1 MAQHGSRYT
10 MESGAGTEVLLNGK
24 PYLYFAGTSYFQ
36 LHSHPEVIKAASDA
50 TLKYGIGTATTRA
63 LTGTTPLLER
73 MEEKLAGY
81 FNTENAVYLPSG
93 YLSSLA
99 GMKALDEMG
108 LFQVI
113 FLDDGSHYSLVDAA
127 SATGKPVITFL
138 NRDPEDLA
146 AKMDEHL
153 GKDQHPLVASNGLFP
168 VMGTI
173 APVREYLY
181 LSKKHGGV
189 VWIDDAHGIGIL
201 GSHGRGTCEAL
212 GTPSGS
218 IYLGATLSKAFGA
231 YGGIVAGNEDFIRQ
245 VRSGSVMT
253 GSSSPMNGAVAAG
266 IKGMQLVQ
274 EHHNFRRKLW
284 DNAIYLK
291 ESLEHMGIT
300 GEPVYIPKMHGVIPI
315 FSFMYRD
322 EATMKAI
329 HRFLMEHGIYIQY
342 TTYRG
347 AGSEGVLRIVV
358 TSSHKK
364 AEIVRLT
371 QTLKEA
377 LKRFSSS

>member
-1 MAQHGSRYT
+1 

-99 GMKALDEMG
+99 GMKALNEME

-113 FLDDGSHYSLVDAA
+113 FLDEGSHYSLVDAA
-127 SATGKPVITFL
+127 SATGKPVITFM

-146 AKMDEHL
+146 AKMDKHL

-189 VWIDDAHGIGIL
+189 LWIDDAHGIGIL

-212 GTPSGS
+212 GTPSDS

-231 YGGIVAGNEDFIRQ
+231 YGGIVAGREDFIRQ
-245 VRSGSVMT
+245 VRSGSIMT

-274 EHHNFRRKLW
+274 EHHDFRRKLW
-284 DNAIYLK
+284 DNAVYLR
-291 ESLEHMGIT
+291 EGLEHMGIT
-300 GEPVYIPKMHGVIPI
+300 GEPVYIPKMHGTIPI
-315 FSFMYRD
+315 FSFVYRD

-329 HRFLMEHGIYIQY
+329 HRFLMDRGIYIQY

-347 AGSEGVLRIVV
+347 AGSDGVLRIVV

-364 AEIVRLT
+364 AQIVRLT

-377 LKRFSSS
+377 LKTLSSS

>member
-1 MAQHGSRYT
+1 MSQNDSKYT
-10 MESGAGTEVLLNGK
+10 MESSAGTQVLLNGK

-50 TLKYGIGTATTRA
+50 TMKYGIGTATTRA
-63 LTGTTPLLER
+63 LTGTTPLLEK

-81 FNTENAVYLPSG
+81 FNTEDAVYLPSG

-99 GMKALDEMG
+99 GMKALDEME

-113 FLDDGSHYSLVDAA
+113 FLDEGSHYSLVDAA
-127 SATGKPVITFL
+127 SATGRPVITFM
-138 NRDPEDLA
+138 NRDPDDLE
-146 AKMDEHL
+146 AKMKEHL

-181 LSKKHGGV
+181 LSKKHGGA

-231 YGGIVAGNEDFIRQ
+231 YGGIVAGNEDFIRH
-245 VRSGSVMT
+245 VRSGSIMT

-274 EHHNFRRKLW
+274 EHNYFRRKLW
-284 DNAIYLK
+284 DNAVYLR
-291 ESLEHMGIT
+291 ESLDHLGIT
-300 GEPVYIPKMHGVIPI
+300 VEPLYIPKMHGIIPI
-315 FSFMYRD
+315 FSFIYRD

-329 HRFLMEHGIYIQY
+329 QRFLMERGIYIQY

-377 LKRFSSS
+377 LKSFS